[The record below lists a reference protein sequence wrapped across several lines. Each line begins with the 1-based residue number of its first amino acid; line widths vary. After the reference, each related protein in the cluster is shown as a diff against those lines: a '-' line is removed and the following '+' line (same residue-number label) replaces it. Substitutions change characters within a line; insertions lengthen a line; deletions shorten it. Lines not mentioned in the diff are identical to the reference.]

1 MDRWWARRLRAF
13 AHPTPLRRRARI
25 IRVHPVHSLGRQ
37 RQQQFQHAVA
47 DPGAGSAELALAVA
61 VAAGERDDRS
71 RRGGGVRPRNSGRLH
86 QAPAGPAS
94 AGRAAWRLRAP
105 ARRPGRHADWWRA
118 RRRRSDSVRWRDQ
131 VGSVATSSVA
141 VTTIFSAASRIRG
154 IGSCQPAWKSSKC
167 RLIASWLMARNVAAS
182 VPCEGCVLHHITP
195 SFSSELQKP

>member
-1 MDRWWARRLRAF
+1 MVGTAQKRLCPPYEA
-13 AHPTPLRRRARI
+13 LRRRAGI

-37 RQQQFQHAVA
+37 RKQQLQHAVA
-47 DPGAGSAELALAVA
+47 DPGAGGAEFALAVA
-61 VAAGERDDRS
+61 VAAGERDDAL
-71 RRGGGVRPRNSGRLH
+71 GAADGARPRNSGRLR

-94 AGRAAWRLRAP
+94 ADRGAWRLRAP

-118 RRRRSDSVRWRDQ
+118 RHRRSDSVRLRDQ
-131 VGSVATSSVA
+131 VGRVATSSVA

-167 RLIASWLMARNVAAS
+167 RLIASWLMARKAAAS

-195 SFSSELQKP
+195 SFRSELQKP